1 MSTAFI
7 RINAGAYRNND
18 VSGQV
23 FQLVEQ
29 FKLTNKGGYVTVK
42 NGNRFPGFPE
52 DIRIKVDSMTAYEFV
67 PDGEAA
73 QFVDFSTVEQASTQ
87 TDEERMAEIAERF
100 DILHE
105 MTKAASAGDIRAM
118 IVSGPPGVGKSFGVE
133 QEIDKACLVDQIA
146 GRRLRAE
153 VVKGSASPLGLYMAL
168 YKYSDENCVLVT
180 VKNGNRFPGFPEDIR
195 IKVDSMTAYE
205 FVPDGEAAQ
214 FVDFSTVE
222 QASTQTDEERMAEIA
237 ERFDILH
244 EMTKAASAGD
254 IRAMIVSGPP
264 GVGKS
269 FGVEQEIDKACLV
282 DQIAGRRLRAE
293 VVKGSASPLGLYMAL
308 YKYSDENCVLVF
320 DDCDTIL
327 FDDVSLN
334 LLKGALDSGKSRR
347 ISWLSESRILK
358 EEGIPSSFNFKG
370 SVIFI
375 TNLKFD
381 KMKSQKLK
389 DHLDALQSRC
399 HYLDLTL
406 DTMRDKLLRIKQI
419 ARTGQLFEDLNIDE
433 AGQDEIIAF
442 MDANQSRL
450 REMSLRM
457 AIKIAQLYKSFP
469 LKWQPL
475 AISTCMKTA

>member
-1 MSTAFI
+1 MSQAFI
-7 RINAGAYRNND
+7 RIKAGAYRHFD
-18 VSGQV
+18 VSGKV

-29 FKLTNKGGYVTVK
+29 FKPGIKGGFVTVK
-42 NGNRFPGFPE
+42 NGNNFPGFPE

-67 PDGEAA
+67 PDDEAS
-73 QFVDFSTVEQASTQ
+73 QFVTVTAPESATAQS
-87 TDEERMAEIAERF
+87 DETRMAEIAERF
-100 DILHE
+100 EILHD
-105 MTKAASAGDIRAM
+105 MTKAATNGDIRAM

-133 QEIDKACLVDQIA
+133 QEIEKATLLDQIA

-153 VVKGSASPLGLYMAL
+153 VVKGSATALGLY
-168 YKYSDENCVLVT
+168 
-180 VKNGNRFPGFPEDIR
+180 
-195 IKVDSMTAYE
+195 
-205 FVPDGEAAQ
+205 Q
-214 FVDFSTVE
+214 
-222 QASTQTDEERMAEIA
+222 
-237 ERFDILH
+237 
-244 EMTKAASAGD
+244 
-254 IRAMIVSGPP
+254 
-264 GVGKS
+264 
-269 FGVEQEIDKACLV
+269 
-282 DQIAGRRLRAE
+282 
-293 VVKGSASPLGLYMAL
+293 AL

-327 FDDVSLN
+327 FDDVALN

-347 ISWLSESRILK
+347 ISWLSESRVLK
-358 EEGIPSSFNFKG
+358 DEGIPNSFSFKG

-419 ARTGQLFEDLNIDE
+419 ASTGALFQDMDITE
-433 AGQDEIIAF
+433 AGTEEIIAF
-442 MDANQSRL
+442 MDANQDKL

-469 LKWQPL
+469 LKWQSL
-475 AISTCMKTA
+475 AATTCMTA